1 MSVLHVISHTHWD
14 REWYFTFQK
23 FRVRLV
29 DLIDHVLDILDTDP
43 DYNCFNLDGQTIVLE
58 DYLQIKPENR
68 ERIAKYVREGK
79 ILVGPWYQLN
89 DEFLVS
95 GESTVRSL
103 LIGHRISREFGATM
117 KLGYLP
123 DQFGNISQ
131 MPQIFNGFG
140 IDTAIFGRGLQLVG
154 DRKMEFYWDSPDGSR
169 VLSSLMA
176 FWYNNA
182 QHFPADTDE
191 AVKYTETIRDIMKP
205 VSAIDQ
211 MLFMNGVDHLE
222 AQPDL
227 SGILK
232 RVNERLDGDRLVHSS
247 LTDYMDAVKEAVER
261 TGVELGV
268 VKGELREDRGGSC
281 LAGTLSCRM
290 YLKQANEKSQTALE
304 KYAEPVSS
312 FAFML
317 GGDYQQ
323 GFLNYAWKLLMQ
335 NHPHDSICGC
345 SIDQVHKEMVPRFE
359 QVQQVAD
366 EITGRSLKSIA
377 DQVNT
382 ESESLVVFNTLNW
395 SRTDKVTATVD
406 FYTSDP
412 SRGRPTYDPS
422 REVNWIRLYDDAGNE
437 VPISFTSVLS
447 TSKAVTD
454 PHELPL
460 VVLIKRFVIEF
471 VAEDVP
477 SCGYKTYRIEKSVSK
492 PVYDDLSITHTRVR
506 RWFGNEYLNLS
517 VTEGS
522 IELICSD
529 DESGYY
535 FDATVNKF
543 EDVGDVGDEY
553 LHIKPISN
561 TTVTSLESISQLSI
575 IENNPVSTT
584 LKLELTLLVPAET
597 DIKHSSRSDRSIECP
612 ITSYMTVTK
621 GIPRID
627 IVTEIDN
634 RAKDHRIRVQFT
646 ADKATKAFADG
657 QFDVVE
663 RSAENIKDWENAS
676 PFHPQQRWV
685 DISNEDK
692 GLCVIN
698 KGLPEYE
705 VYTDEF
711 TTVGL
716 TLLRCVGN
724 LSGGNE
730 APGAELTPEAQCIG
744 KHTFEYS
751 IYPHAGNWEE
761 AKVWKQA
768 NQHNVP
774 MLVHQTGVHEGS
786 LPKADSFLETSHDEL
801 IVSAIK
807 RAEDCD
813 MLVVR
818 FYNTTD
824 KVIENAWV
832 RAAGTKSARL
842 LNLNEEEIGTVDFAD
857 STVSM
862 TVGAKKIV
870 TLGFEI

>member
-1 MSVLHVISHTHWD
+1 ML
-14 REWYFTFQK
+14 E
-23 FRVRLV
+23 
-29 DLIDHVLDILDTDP
+29 ILDTDP

-103 LIGHRISREFGATM
+103 LIGHRISRAFGATM

-154 DRKMEFYWDSPDGSR
+154 DRKMEFYWESPDGSR

-191 AVKYTETIRDIMKP
+191 AVKYTETIRDVMKP

-211 MLFMNGVDHLE
+211 LLFMNGVDHLE

-232 RVNERLDGDRLVHSS
+232 RVNERLDGDRLMHSS

-281 LAGTLSCRM
+281 LAGTLSSRM

-317 GGDYQQ
+317 GGEYQQ

-377 DQVNT
+377 DQVHT
-382 ESESLVVFNTLNW
+382 EAESLVVFNTLNW

-412 SRGRPTYDPS
+412 SRGCPTYDPS
-422 REVNWIRLYDDAGNE
+422 REVNWIRLFDDTGNE

-471 VAEDVP
+471 VAVDVP

-492 PVYDDLSITHTRVR
+492 PVYEGLNTSHIHTGSI
-506 RWFGNEYLNLS
+506 GNEYLHLS
-517 VTEGS
+517 IIRGS
-522 IELICSD
+522 IQLTRC
-529 DESGYY
+529 DESHGYY
-535 FDATVNKF
+535 DSNVNTF

-561 TTVTSLESISQLSI
+561 TTVSSGNSNSQLSMI
-575 IENNPVSTT
+575 DNNPVSTT
-584 LKLELTLLVPAET
+584 MKMELTLLVPAEA
-597 DIKHSSRSDRSIECP
+597 DIKHSSRSDQSVECP

-621 GIPRID
+621 GVPRID

-634 RAKDHRIRVQFT
+634 RAKDHRIRVQFKT
-646 ADKATKAFADG
+646 DSASRAFADG
-657 QFDVVE
+657 QFDVIE
-663 RSAENIKDWENAS
+663 RSAENTKEWENAS

-685 DISNEDK
+685 DVSNEEEKK
-692 GLCVIN
+692 GLCIIN

-705 VYTDEF
+705 IYTDEF

-774 MLVHQTGVHEGS
+774 LLVHQTGEHKGC
-786 LPKADSFLETSHDEL
+786 LPKAHSFLETSHDEL

-807 RAEDCD
+807 KAEDCD

-832 RAAGTKSARL
+832 RAAGTKSASL
-842 LNLNEEEIGTVDFAD
+842 LNLNEEEIGIVDFKD